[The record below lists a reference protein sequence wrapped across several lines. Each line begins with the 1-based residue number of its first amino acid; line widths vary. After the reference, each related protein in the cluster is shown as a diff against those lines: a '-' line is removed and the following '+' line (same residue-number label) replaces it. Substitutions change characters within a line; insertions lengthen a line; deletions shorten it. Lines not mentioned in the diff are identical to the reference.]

1 MNELHQQS
9 IRFIPHLSQKRFF
22 TVPKFGRTFDEIA
35 LEARLVQP
43 EKSEVIEKERQ
54 TMRYAAY
61 IRISSEEQVGNFS
74 VDAQR
79 RAIDTWVTAQ
89 EGKVVHYYIDEAQS
103 GRSADRPEFVNLRR
117 DAKNKKFDAIIVHKF
132 DRFARNRT
140 ESLAIKSLLRHDYGI
155 KVFSVTEPSEDSDGA
170 IGALI
175 EGIMESVADWYSRN
189 LAQETV
195 KGKRERAA
203 QGYHNNLAPFG
214 LDKTK
219 EGVLVPNAVELPG
232 LQLAFELYASTK
244 YSDNRIARILNEKGY
259 TTKAGKPFS
268 TDMIRD
274 MLQNRTYLGY
284 VKYQPYMRHS
294 DGRRSW
300 AGKIEWFKGKHDAVI
315 SQEIF
320 DHCQAVRYQRA
331 TSHEYR
337 PKHRTYLLRNLI
349 YCADCVANMPETV
362 EDEQYGKMRP
372 HSNEGYLLYRCRA
385 RDFGRSCP
393 QGSVHASVV
402 EEQVIATLKTLKP
415 PADWRDRMVAA
426 MGELLG
432 DQKLEARISEIKAII
447 ERMDFRWD
455 NGFITDKDAYLEQ
468 RIQLQQELEQLT
480 PIPDDDLETAADVLE
495 NFEYHWN
502 ATNGDAQLQQN
513 LLQLIVARVWVRGD
527 RVVAMSLRPNYH
539 VTVGLESKKPTE
551 VHVDFTDRNIVRNR
565 GRRVLSPC
573 WEHPF
578 FSLKCQLPTSH
589 STSASAIRIIA

>member
-1 MNELHQQS
+1 MSETKQQS
-9 IRFIPHLSQKRFF
+9 VKFVPHTVGERFF
-22 TVPKFGRTFDEIA
+22 TVPKFGETLDEVA
-35 LEARLVQP
+35 LEARLIQP
-43 EKSEVIEKERQ
+43 EKPETIEKERHE
-54 TMRYAAY
+54 MRFAAY

-74 VDAQR
+74 IDAQR
-79 RAIDTWVTAQ
+79 RAIDTWVKSQ
-89 EGKVVHYYIDEAQS
+89 GGKIVHYYVDEAQS
-103 GRSADRPEFVNLRR
+103 GRTANRPEFLNLRR
-117 DAKNKKFDAIIVHKF
+117 DAKTKTFDAIIVHKF

-195 KGKRERAA
+195 KGKHERAA
-203 QGYHNNLAPFG
+203 QGYHNNRAPFG
-214 LDKTK
+214 LDKT
-219 EGVLVPNAVELPG
+219 EDAVLVPNEEELPG
-232 LQLAFELYASTK
+232 LQLAFELYASGTH
-244 YSDNRIARILNEKGY
+244 SDNRIARILNEKGY
-259 TTKAGKPFS
+259 RTKGGKFFS
-268 TDMIRD
+268 TDMVRD

-284 VKYQPYMRHS
+284 VKYQPFMRHS

-300 AGKIEWFKGKHDAVI
+300 AGKVEWFKGKHDAVI
-315 SQEIF
+315 AQELF
-320 DHCQAVRYQRA
+320 DRCQAVRYQRA
-331 TSHEYR
+331 SSHEYR

-349 YCADCVANMPETV
+349 YCADCVANMPESV
-362 EDEQYGKMRP
+362 EDDQYGKMRP

-393 QGSVHASVV
+393 QGSVHALEVEDQVV
-402 EEQVIATLKTLKP
+402 AILKTLKP

-432 DQKLEARISEIKAII
+432 DQKLDARVSEIKGVI

-455 NGFITDKDAYLEQ
+455 NGFVTDRDAYLEQ
-468 RIQLQQELEQLT
+468 RVKLQQELEQLT

-502 ATNGDAQLQQN
+502 TTNGNPQLQRN
-513 LLQLIVARVWVRGD
+513 LLQLIVARIWVRGD

-551 VHVDFTDRNIVRNR
+551 VRVDFSDPNIVRNR
-565 GRRVLSPC
+565 GRRVSNPR
-573 WEHPF
+573 
-578 FSLKCQLPTSH
+578 SLP
-589 STSASAIRIIA
+589 